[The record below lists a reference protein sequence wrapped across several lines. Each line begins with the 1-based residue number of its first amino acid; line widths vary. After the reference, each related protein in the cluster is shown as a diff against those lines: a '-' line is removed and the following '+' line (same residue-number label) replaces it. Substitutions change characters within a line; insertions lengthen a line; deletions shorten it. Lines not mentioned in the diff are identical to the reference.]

1 MFKRKCKIT
10 FIAHGST
17 IYSEDNRLTDKLD
30 YPPLNENGELELEKI
45 VEKKVYLELEVKV
58 EKDWRKK
65 QNILKNF
72 GYQQEKD

>member
-1 MFKRKCKIT
+1 MQKEALYQNSFDIENAYCVLRDKENLGFLSFNEK
-10 FIAHGST
+10 
-17 IYSEDNRLTDKLD
+17 EDSL
-30 YPPLNENGELELEKI
+30 LEKI

-72 GYQQEKD
+72 GYQQED